1 MIILVAVN
9 IDTLSIISAVLITN
23 RFLMF
28 IIYSQFWDTILFPWI
43 INYISMSILINITI
57 NISACIWR
65 HSLLHII
72 LSKYTLIKFPTDWIS
87 FSLHYLILRLSK
99 LFFRNFIYSV
109 SSSVL
114 QFYITIM
121 FSKLISFLGTT
132 LGENRSNTVFCI
144 KFNQSRHRVSFATF
158 LQTYHDGLW
167 PPPLIGFYM
176 HFQQVTEAG
185 EHGILF
191 PANQVPSLER
201 LDCVRGFV
209 SKRT

>member
-43 INYISMSILINITI
+43 INYISISILINITI

-121 FSKLISFLGTT
+121 FSKLISFLAPHWGKI
-132 LGENRSNTVFCI
+132 GAI
-144 KFNQSRHRVSFATF
+144 QSSASSSTKADIEF
-158 LQTYHDGLW
+158 LLQH
-167 PPPLIGFYM
+167 
-176 HFQQVTEAG
+176 
-185 EHGILF
+185 
-191 PANQVPSLER
+191 S
-201 LDCVRGFV
+201 
-209 SKRT
+209 SKRIMMAYGLHL